1 MKSENPVHKDLK
13 RDLGLGSA
21 ITLVVANMIG
31 TGIFTTSGFIM
42 GTLGSPKAMLFCWFM
57 GGILA
62 LCGAL
67 CYGELG
73 AIFPQAGGEYVFL
86 RESFGKLMGFLSGWI
101 SLVVGFSA
109 PIAAAAIAFASY
121 FFRVFP
127 NSLIRN
133 PHTPFYKS
141 FFFNISPITLLALGI
156 ILLFSAIQC
165 YGLLLGSRVQNLLTG
180 FKISLI
186 SLFIVAAF
194 IFGNGSMA
202 HFSVETPL
210 DTIFSTGFAGSLIF
224 VSFAYS
230 GWNAAAYLGA
240 EIKNPAKNIPRA
252 LFWGTLLVMMLYLLL
267 NIVFI
272 YALPASKIKG
282 VMEVGAKSA
291 FALFGNGLER
301 AFSGAITFCLL
312 SVISAMI
319 MAGPRVYYA
328 MAKDHLFFKR
338 FGRVTQRRRTP
349 GQAIMLQAAIAA
361 FMVLTSSFE
370 KLLIYIGFTLSI
382 FAVFTILGMMLIRVK
397 GNHPERSYRTFGYPF
412 TPILF
417 ILGNLWIILFS
428 IYANPLA
435 TICGTGTILSGVLI
449 FYCFDRKAPRA
460 SLRNRLPLTPPP
472 GNPGEALQEKKSYD
486 V

>member
-1 MKSENPVHKDLK
+1 MDFPGGRFFSTHC
-13 RDLGLGSA
+13 RRGHR
-21 ITLVVANMIG
+21 
-31 TGIFTTSGFIM
+31 
-42 GTLGSPKAMLFCWFM
+42 FC
-57 GGILA
+57 I
-62 LCGAL
+62 
-67 CYGELG
+67 
-73 AIFPQAGGEYVFL
+73 VFL
-86 RESFGKLMGFLSGWI
+86 PRFPEQPGPEPARFLFES
-101 SLVVGFSA
+101 
-109 PIAAAAIAFASY
+109 
-121 FFRVFP
+121 
-127 NSLIRN
+127 
-133 PHTPFYKS
+133 T
-141 FFFNISPITLLALGI
+141 FFNVSPITLLALGI
-156 ILLFSAIQC
+156 ILLFSVIQC
-165 YGLLLGSRVQNLLTG
+165 YDLLLGSRVQNLLTG
-180 FKISLI
+180 FKIAIILI
-186 SLFIVAAF
+186 FIVAGLTL
-194 IFGNGSMA
+194 GNGSMA

-210 DTIFSTGFAGSLIF
+210 NSIFSTAFASSLIF

-252 LFWGTLLVMMLYLLL
+252 LFWGTLFVMVLYLLL

-272 YALPASKIKG
+272 YSLPVSEMKG

-291 FALFGNGLER
+291 FALFGGGVEKV
-301 AFSGAITFCLL
+301 FSGAITFCLL

-338 FGRVTQRRRTP
+338 FGRVNQRRRTP

-382 FAVFTILGMMLIRVK
+382 FAMLTVLGMMVIRVK
-397 GNHPERSYRTFGYPF
+397 GRHPESSYRTFGYPF

-435 TICGTGTILSGVLI
+435 AICGAGTILSGVLI
-449 FYCFDRKAPRA
+449 FYCFNRKAPRA
-460 SLRNRLPLTPPP
+460 SLRNRLPLMAPP
-472 GNPGEALQEKKSYD
+472 GNPGETLQKKESYE